1 MVMAENKK
9 VAGTIMVTNQQGET
23 FFLVRKAEDD
33 LSFLFEKIEEGTK
46 FPMGIIMDS
55 LLSHVTVDS
64 ESLRLMDLTNIKGE
78 ERTIPLF
85 VFDLVER
92 PDNEILLLKGSES
105 IIWRRAKDMA
115 DLLNECDSNVVPI
128 YRS

>member
-23 FFLVRKAEDD
+23 FFLVRKTEDD

-92 PDNEILLLKGSES
+92 PDNEILLLNGSES
-105 IIWRRAKDMA
+105 IIWRRAKYMA

>member
-23 FFLVRKAEDD
+23 FFLVRKTEDD

-115 DLLNECDSNVVPI
+115 DLLNECDSNV
-128 YRS
+128 

>member
-1 MVMAENKK
+1 MAENKK

-23 FFLVRKAEDD
+23 FFLVRKTEDD

>member
-23 FFLVRKAEDD
+23 FFLVRKTEDD

-92 PDNEILLLKGSES
+92 PDNEILLLNGSES